1 MNTVTIEVADRHT
14 SDARFLQAM
23 KSGKP
28 VGAYITFPTVQALW
42 AALSAKRWEIVQALC
57 GAGPVALREVARRV
71 GRDVKGVH
79 TDVHALL
86 DAGVLEKTAD
96 GGIVFPYDAVHV
108 DFLMKAAA

>member
-1 MNTVTIEVADRHT
+1 MKTVTIEVADRHT

-23 KSGKP
+23 HSGKP
-28 VGAYITFPTVQALW
+28 AGAYITFPTVQALW
-42 AALSAKRWEIVQALC
+42 TALSVKRWAIVQALC

-86 DAGVLEKTAD
+86 DAGVLEKTDD